1 MLFDASALQAIL
13 SNIRSAVTSSSLV
26 LSALRVLS
34 ALAKSSLL
42 SIESCPT
49 NLSTLA
55 EAVFSDGPLRS
66 LCGILRQSS
75 NNADVDAQI
84 SHTASLIGTLCCH
97 DRHRDSLVNAGVLDA
112 LANVLAVVVVSQ
124 GLAIPGPGLNDHIE
138 ELRRHSSVKH
148 PEKVDVGA
156 VLNALA
162 IVIANSKSRAY
173 SLVRSPALSG
183 IWHHNPSTPSRA
195 SSSHQPARSRNAIDC
210 LNPELP
216 CTKTST
222 TPASSAFP
230 PLGSQDL
237 FNSEFCSD
245 HNQGASLGAKRYE
258 NLEMSSECP
267 TPKSPQDS
275 ESPLISYLIW
285 MTRSSDSIVGL
296 RSARL
301 LATIYKTGL
310 ASQHRE
316 VDIALL
322 VVPLLVLWLDE
333 AFCEFPSGCER
344 MRSKFEVVS
353 TLAPAVLAIFVLDSE
368 RLQKAAYDAGAVP
381 KLCKILKSS
390 YQPAPPQLLGHSW
403 CPQSSN
409 RGNAF
414 DHSTNTEHNLP
425 PLLVQKIKVRECALR
440 AIAALLPFKDDY
452 RKALVA
458 EGAMPIIVE
467 SLRPKPGQHEE
478 VNGGERQEG
487 AHPISPKI
495 IPVLGIN
502 TVPILVAACAI
513 VQHLAR
519 SPAILRTT
527 LVDSR
532 VSMPIFELL
541 HYSDVEVRIAAT
553 AAVCNLVTD
562 MSPMRLVSCI
572 FLHRHESGR

>member
-1 MLFDASALQAIL
+1 MLFDTSTLQAIL

-55 EAVFSDGPLRS
+55 EAVFSDGTLRS
-66 LCGILRQSS
+66 LCEILRQSS

-84 SHTASLIGTLCCH
+84 SYTASLIGTLCCH
-97 DRHRDSLVNAGVLDA
+97 DGHRDSLVSAGVLDA
-112 LANVLAVVVVSQ
+112 LANILAVVVVSQ
-124 GLAIPGPGLNDHIE
+124 GLAIPRPGLNDHIE
-138 ELRRHSSVKH
+138 ELRRHSSVAH

-162 IVIANSKSRAY
+162 IIIANSKSRAY

-183 IWHHNPSTPSRA
+183 IWHHSPSTPSRA

-210 LNPELP
+210 LIPELP
-216 CTKTST
+216 CTKPST
-222 TPASSAFP
+222 ASASSAFP

-237 FNSEFCSD
+237 FNSEFRSD

-267 TPKSPQDS
+267 TPKSPQDR

-285 MTRSSDSIVGL
+285 MTRSSDSVVGL

-310 ASQHRE
+310 AGQHRD

-333 AFCEFPSGCER
+333 AVCEFPSGCER
-344 MRSKFEVVS
+344 MRAKFEVVS
-353 TLAPAVLAIFVLDSE
+353 TLAPAVLAKFVLDSE

-390 YQPAPPQLLGHSW
+390 YQPVPPQLLGHSW
-403 CPQSSN
+403 CPQSSS
-409 RGNAF
+409 RGNVV
-414 DHSTNTEHNLP
+414 DRSTNCQHNLP

-467 SLRPKPGQHEE
+467 SLRPRPGQHQE
-478 VNGGERQEG
+478 VNGVERQES
-487 AHPISPKI
+487 AHPIGSSSPKT

-532 VSMPIFELL
+532 VSEPIFELL
-541 HYSDVEVRIAAT
+541 HYSDVEVQIAAT

-572 FLHRHESGR
+572 FLHRH

>member
-1 MLFDASALQAIL
+1 MLFDTSALQAIL
-13 SNIRSAVTSSSLV
+13 SNIRPAVTSSSLV
-26 LSALRVLS
+26 SSALRVLG

-42 SIESCPT
+42 SIESCPA
-49 NLSTLA
+49 NLLTLA
-55 EAVFSDGPLRS
+55 EAVFSDGPLGS

-75 NNADVDAQI
+75 NNTDVDAQI
-84 SHTASLIGTLCCH
+84 SYTASLIGTLCCH
-97 DRHRDSLVNAGVLDA
+97 DRHRNSLVSAGVLDA
-112 LANVLAVVVVSQ
+112 LANVLATVVVSQ
-124 GLAIPGPGLNDHIE
+124 GLAMPGPGLNDRIE
-138 ELRRHSSVKH
+138 ELGRHSSIARA
-148 PEKVDVGA
+148 EKVDVGA

-162 IVIANSKSRAY
+162 IIIADSKSRAY
-173 SLVRSPALSG
+173 SLVRSPALRG
-183 IWHHNPSTPSRA
+183 IWHHSALTPSRA
-195 SSSHQPARSRNAIDC
+195 SSSYQPARSRNAIDC
-210 LNPELP
+210 LNPDLP
-216 CTKTST
+216 RTKPST
-222 TPASSAFP
+222 ASASSAFP

-237 FNSEFCSD
+237 FTSEFCSD
-245 HNQGASLGAKRYE
+245 HTQAASLGAKRYE
-258 NLEMSSECP
+258 NLEMSSKCP

-285 MTRSSDSIVGL
+285 MTRSSDSILGL

-310 ASQHRE
+310 AGQQRD

-322 VVPLLVLWLDE
+322 VVPLLVLWLNE
-333 AFCEFPSGCER
+333 AACEFPSGCER
-344 MRSKFEVVS
+344 MRAKFDVIS
-353 TLAPAVLAIFVLDSE
+353 TLAPAVLAKFVLDSQ

-390 YQPAPPQLLGHSW
+390 YQPVPPQLLGHSW

-409 RGNAF
+409 QGDTMDRSAKP
-414 DHSTNTEHNLP
+414 EHNLP
-425 PLLVQKIKVRECALR
+425 PLLVHKIKIRECALR

-458 EGAMPIIVE
+458 EGAMPTIVE
-467 SLRPKPGQHEE
+467 SLRSRPGQHQE
-478 VNGGERQEG
+478 VNGGGRQQS
-487 AHPISPKI
+487 AHLKGSPSCKTT
-495 IPVLGIN
+495 PVLGIN

-527 LVDSR
+527 LVDSG

-541 HYSDVEVRIAAT
+541 HYSDVEVQIAAT

-572 FLHRHESGR
+572 FLL